1 MKRLKKYWD
10 EIHPEFNFFI
20 EKQLHQQSMF
30 VEKKK
35 LVLQSNQ
42 DSINSE
48 QLESHDGSNVIN
60 IIDEDNHLTSVSET
74 TNLNVNPPPLNSVRT
89 DNDVNSELK
98 EKLKAN
104 FLENIERFQTIPL
117 KERPYYTK
125 ITRKPSENRIR
136 IIDNVA
142 NEYATNLKSDK
153 AMLDY
158 WDINVIIYTAVI
170 TLKNYLGDLKEN
182 KQEKITATKQ
192 AG

>member
-1 MKRLKKYWD
+1 
-10 EIHPEFNFFI
+10 
-20 EKQLHQQSMF
+20 MF
-30 VEKKK
+30 VEKNK
-35 LVLQSNQ
+35 LVLWSNQ

-74 TNLNVNPPPLNSVRT
+74 SNLNCNTPPLNFFRT

-98 EKLKAN
+98 ETLKAN
-104 FLENIERFQTIPL
+104 FLGNIERFQTIPYN
-117 KERPYYTK
+117 E
-125 ITRKPSENRIR
+125 ITRKPGKSEIW
-136 IIDNVA
+136 IIDNIA

-158 WDINVIIYTAVI
+158 WDINVIIYTAAI

>member
-1 MKRLKKYWD
+1 MKFIQSLT
-10 EIHPEFNFFI
+10 FFT
-20 EKQLHQQSMF
+20 EKQLRQQSTF

-35 LVLQSNQ
+35 LIFQSNQ

-48 QLESHDGSNVIN
+48 QLESLDGSNVIN

-74 TNLNVNPPPLNSVRT
+74 SNLNCNPPPLNFFRT

-98 EKLKAN
+98 ETLKAN

-125 ITRKPSENRIR
+125 ITRKPSGNEIR
-136 IIDNVA
+136 IIDNIA
-142 NEYATNLKSDK
+142 NEYATNLKNDK

-158 WDINVIIYTAVI
+158 WDINVMIYTAAI

-182 KQEKITATKQ
+182 KQEKITATK
-192 AG
+192 AGSEI